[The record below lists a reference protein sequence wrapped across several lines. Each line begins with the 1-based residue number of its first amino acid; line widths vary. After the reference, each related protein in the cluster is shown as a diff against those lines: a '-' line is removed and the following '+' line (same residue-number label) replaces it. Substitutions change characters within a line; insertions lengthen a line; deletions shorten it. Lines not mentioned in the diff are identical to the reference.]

1 MSTPGLIPDGANW
14 VDAYGRTWTANGDD
28 MLLWAYPEIVLLG
41 DNPQKITQGSAYQ
54 EAGAT
59 ASDVTGADL
68 SGSIVIDASGLD
80 VNVPGSYLVAY
91 TVLDSEGY
99 ETKVNRTV
107 VVLDVDRP
115 DVRDHTA
122 QLLDDG
128 LPGGVYVYRTPDEQV
143 KAPAVAIGTMEW
155 AVDRMNSLDAVSWNI
170 DIQLM
175 VPRGKP
181 GYSVFTLETISIKV
195 AQLLLAGNYRV
206 EGFTSEGMVTVGGVE
221 LLAGTLSVMYKEM
234 R

>member
-1 MSTPGLIPDGANW
+1 MSTPGLIPDGQNW

-28 MLLWAYPEIVLLG
+28 LLLWAYPEIVLLG
-41 DNPQKITQGSAYQ
+41 DNPQKIVQGSTYQ

-107 VVLDVDRP
+107 IVLDVDRP
-115 DVRDHTA
+115 DVRDMTA
-122 QLLDDG
+122 QLLEDG
-128 LPGGVYVYRTPDEQV
+128 LPDGMTVDAEGYIWSAHWDGSCVIRYAPDGREERRIHFPAKQVSSVTFGGADYTDLYVTTAGGTEKEKQGPGAGALFHVNPGIQGLPEFPSR
-143 KAPAVAIGTMEW
+143 IG
-155 AVDRMNSLDAVSWNI
+155 L
-170 DIQLM
+170 
-175 VPRGKP
+175 
-181 GYSVFTLETISIKV
+181 
-195 AQLLLAGNYRV
+195 
-206 EGFTSEGMVTVGGVE
+206 
-221 LLAGTLSVMYKEM
+221 
-234 R
+234 